1 MTKDEALTMALD
13 FIERVNKDGW
23 LLADFEPEMYSAIT
37 AIKEALAQSEQEPVA
52 MLERDSSIGRL
63 RVTYEDAV
71 TELDEGVY
79 PLYTKPQGWRNNV
92 AQAYLK
98 GFDEA
103 STPSFKVKE
112 RLIRIMGTFDLATGH
127 ANTFDELLDA
137 LESELRDVLGHYRE
151 ALAQPEQEP
160 VAWMV
165 TYGGLTHIAYTQP
178 NMVVDTHYQPLYA
191 APQPLTP
198 KIFIVRLSKP

>member
-1 MTKDEALTMALD
+1 MTKDEALQMCLEY
-13 FIERVNKDGW
+13 IETDAHERKYVRH
-23 LLADFEPEMYSAIT
+23 
-37 AIKEALAQSEQEPVA
+37 AIKEALAQT
-52 MLERDSSIGRL
+52 DH
-63 RVTYEDAV
+63 
-71 TELDEGVY
+71 
-79 PLYTKPQGWRNNV
+79 V

-103 STPSFKVKE
+103 STPLFKGKE

-127 ANTFDELLDA
+127 ASTFDELLDS

-151 ALAQPEQEP
+151 ALAQSEQEP

-191 APQPLTP
+191 AGFYRKKEWVGLTDDE
-198 KIFIVRLSKP
+198 KQAAYIIVDGWSNCVNFIESTLREKNK

>member
-1 MTKDEALTMALD
+1 MKKAQCGECGRAGGYPLYGMRCA
-13 FIERVNKDGW
+13 E
-23 LLADFEPEMYSAIT
+23 EML
-37 AIKEALAQSEQEPVA
+37 KQSEQEPV
-52 MLERDSSIGRL
+52 
-63 RVTYEDAV
+63 
-71 TELDEGVY
+71 
-79 PLYTKPQGWRNNV
+79 YTDPQGWRNNV

-103 STPSFKVKE
+103 STPSFKAKE
-112 RLIRIMGTFDLATGH
+112 RLIRVMGTFDLATGH
-127 ANTFDELLDA
+127 ASTFDELLDS

-191 APQPLTP
+191 APPRREWVGLTDEEIEAFDTSLKP
-198 KIFIVRLSKP
+198 RVRGELRLGLYL